1 MREKSRTMLDDTKE
15 LLIIF
20 ENNII
25 DLNGFSKSNQYK
37 HIYFWFCTLTMSITN
52 CLSANLV
59 QNSVNFGELKTALA
73 FFNTRAIADFFSF
86 ISLYLKNKNYGCFPV
101 FCSVATKPPP
111 PYFLRKKNK
120 KRYVFSISNHCRKI

>member
-1 MREKSRTMLDDTKE
+1 MILIE

-25 DLNGFSKSNQYK
+25 DLNGFSKSNQNK

-73 FFNTRAIADFFSF
+73 FFTTRAIADFFSST
-86 ISLYLKNKNYGCFPV
+86 SLYLKNKKINIVAFPYSAV
-101 FCSVATKPPP
+101 WPLKRPPP
-111 PYFLRKKNK
+111 PYFLREKNN
-120 KRYVFSISNHCRKI
+120 KRDVFSISNHCRKI